1 MENEDNERERKGLRG
16 KRSEEINEGTREG
29 RKRLKGWRDAS
40 GAECLLP
47 TQEVR
52 SLNPNTHIISQALQ
66 QKYQQPQFQGIS
78 DPRPASSA
86 PNC

>member
-1 MENEDNERERKGLRG
+1 MENEDNEKERGYGGEKQRDY
-16 KRSEEINEGTREG
+16 EGTREG

-40 GAECLLP
+40 GAECLMP